1 MSVLPV
7 EDAPRGRPRDP
18 RRREAILAA
27 AIALVAEVGYD
38 RMTVD
43 ALAARAGVSKP
54 TIYRRWPGGKSEIIV
69 DAIRAKRADGGTLPD
84 TGTLRGD
91 LIAYIRGAT
100 EGFDPHVAAG
110 LIMQLQSSPELEA
123 LFREEVVCDEAAR
136 FESLLA
142 RAAARGEIGEG
153 VVTPLFADIP
163 GSIIFTRSLIRN
175 EPIDDAFVEELVDR
189 VLLPI
194 LPTVKEPQA
203 PHVVA

>member
-1 MSVLPV
+1 MSVGPV
-7 EDAPRGRPRDP
+7 EEAPHRGRPRDP

-27 AIALVAEVGYD
+27 AVALVAEVGYD

-69 DAIRAKRADGGTLPD
+69 EAIRAKRADGSQAPD
-84 TGTLRGD
+84 TGSLRGD

-110 LIMQLQSSPELEA
+110 LIMQLQSSPELEQ
-123 LFREEVVCDEAAR
+123 LFREEVVCDEQTR

-142 RAAARGEIGEG
+142 RAAARGELEGDG

-163 GSIIFTRSLIRN
+163 GSIIFTRSLIRGL
-175 EPIDDAFVEELVDR
+175 PIDDAFVEELVDR

-194 LPTVKEPQA
+194 LPTTKESA
-203 PHVVA
+203 PNVV